1 MVNWLKLAET
11 LDALRVIPRLIL
23 VAVYAFVA
31 VYTYDFTH
39 FYFLLIDQPDVSDWK
54 LTAYTAFGGLTIPA
68 LVGLATGM
76 TKAYLD
82 SGRDWSIQDGG
93 MQSKGE

>member
-1 MVNWLKLAET
+1 MDWLRLAEV

-23 VAVYAFVA
+23 VAVYSFIG

-39 FYFLLIDQPDVSDWK
+39 FYFELINQTSVTDWK
-54 LTAYTAFGGLTIPA
+54 LTAYTAFGALTIPA
-68 LVGLATGM
+68 LTALGTGM

-82 SGRDWSIQDGG
+82 SGRKWKADGT
-93 MQSKGE
+93 